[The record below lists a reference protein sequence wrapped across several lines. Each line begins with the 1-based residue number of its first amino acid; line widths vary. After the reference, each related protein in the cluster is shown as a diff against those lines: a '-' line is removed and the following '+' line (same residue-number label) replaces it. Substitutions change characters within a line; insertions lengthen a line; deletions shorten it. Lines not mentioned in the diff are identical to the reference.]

1 MEDPHRVA
9 PYTPAAARAT
19 GEGGG
24 VREINSGPS
33 SDEILLLL

>member
-1 MEDPHRVA
+1 MEDLHRVA

-24 VREINSGPS
+24 VRAANSAPS
-33 SDEILLLL
+33 CDEILPLL